1 VDQGSKTSATES
13 IPIVALGEAVLVH
26 GAPTEAHISEM
37 TALARAEQEQI
48 KRKMRRTMRIFR
60 QSQKKAA

>member
-1 VDQGSKTSATES
+1 
-13 IPIVALGEAVLVH
+13 
-26 GAPTEAHISEM
+26 
-37 TALARAEQEQI
+37 LARAEQEQI